1 MVLPRMEPSLEVV
14 IYKYSYFIY
23 YDIGFFLHISFH
35 NNIITISIVLIL
47 RNDDGLQEV
56 TVEI

>member
-23 YDIGFFLHISFH
+23 YDIGFLHISFH